1 MSQPRDPA
9 SVNSSGGI
17 RSVAAPLTAMTAVQA
32 MVSLVV
38 IMVPVF
44 AVTAAPDMGVDARI
58 VGFYSA
64 LVYTVSTLSAPIGGQ
79 ITDRIGPVRTSQI
92 CMLAVAVGI
101 ALVATAW
108 LPLVALGAML
118 MGAGNGPATPASTY
132 ILSRRT
138 PPRLMSLVLSIK
150 QTGAAI
156 GIAIAGATV
165 PFMVMAVGWQ
175 GAALAGALL
184 SLLVAASI
192 EALRK
197 DLDRDVQAARGAGA
211 ARPSALAG
219 LGLILRNRRLAVM
232 AVCSFSFCVFQI
244 AVTSYFVTFLVEEIG
259 IDKAEAAYL
268 FSIAVTV
275 GAAVRVAVGAL
286 ADWLGDR
293 NGVLAALGLGMG
305 ACAVWFILLT
315 RGTAIW
321 EIAVLGVV
329 FACVSMTWTG
339 VFLAEIMPFVPK
351 QQTGGVTG
359 AVMIFF
365 YAGSVVG
372 PGLFGVILTATGSY
386 PSAFAV
392 VGIPAFLS
400 GAAFL
405 ALRRGQRPGP
415 SPSTDS

>member
-1 MSQPRDPA
+1 
-9 SVNSSGGI
+9 
-17 RSVAAPLTAMTAVQA
+17 MTAVQA

-44 AVTAAPDMGVDARI
+44 AVAAPDIGVDARI

-79 ITDRIGPVRTSQI
+79 LTDRIGPVRTSQI
-92 CMLAVAVGI
+92 CMLVVAVGI

-150 QTGAAI
+150 QTGAAL

-165 PFMVMAVGWQ
+165 PFMVVAMGWQ
-175 GAALAGALL
+175 GAALVGAGISLVVAVAL
-184 SLLVAASI
+184 

-197 DLDRDVQAARGAGA
+197 DMDRDVHAAHGSGVAK
-211 ARPSALAG
+211 RPSALAG

-232 AVCSFSFCVFQI
+232 AACSFSFCVFQI

-259 IDKAEAAYL
+259 IDKAKAAYL

-293 NGVLAALGLGMG
+293 SGVLAALGLGMG
-305 ACAVWFILLT
+305 ACAVWFMFLT

-339 VFLAEIMPFVPK
+339 VFLAEIMPFVPQ

-386 PSAFAV
+386 SSAFAA
-392 VGIPAFLS
+392 VGVPAFLS
-400 GAAFL
+400 GGAFL
-405 ALRRGQRPGP
+405 VLRRRGRSGP
-415 SPSTDS
+415 SSPASA